1 MAETGTVR
9 IGRPK
14 QLLLISFSIF
24 HAPEIAGPSTER
36 IFEVL
41 TNPHHMLVMAY
52 IASRILVIGNDT
64 SKGSPFAIPYH
75 EEWSCEVVRKGKV
88 VM

>member
-24 HAPEIAGPSTER
+24 HAPEIGGPLTER
-36 IFEVL
+36 IFDVL
-41 TNPHHMLVMAY
+41 TNAHHTSHVGDGV
-52 IASRILVIGNDT
+52 ASKD
-64 SKGSPFAIPYH
+64 
-75 EEWSCEVVRKGKV
+75 W
-88 VM
+88 